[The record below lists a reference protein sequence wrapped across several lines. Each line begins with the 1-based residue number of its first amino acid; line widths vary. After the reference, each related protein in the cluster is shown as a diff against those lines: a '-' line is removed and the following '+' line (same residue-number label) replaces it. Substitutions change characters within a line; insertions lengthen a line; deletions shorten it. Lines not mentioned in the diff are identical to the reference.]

1 MPMNK
6 RADKVLVEKNAK
18 PRKAEARTAAGEER
32 REGEK
37 ARLMMKTP

>member
-6 RADKVLVEKNAK
+6 RADKVLVEKKTQSQEKQK
-18 PRKAEARTAAGEER
+18 PGQQEKRG
-32 REGEK
+32 EGEK